1 MGTTPTTKHPHPTT
15 MITIGANGMT
25 PPMTGTA
32 TTPDLLEA
40 TMMDLA
46 TVATMMEL
54 AMAKVATMMILTT
67 TTEAIMMDLTITTTG
82 ANGMTPPMTGTAT
95 TPDLPE
101 AITMD
106 PIMEAITMDL
116 VTPDPATITPATG
129 ANPEPSLK
137 MNCDS

>member
-1 MGTTPTTKHPHPTT
+1 

-46 TVATMMEL
+46 T
-54 AMAKVATMMILTT
+54 
-67 TTEAIMMDLTITTTG
+67 EAIMMDLTITTTG

-95 TPDLPE
+95 TLGLLE
-101 AITMD
+101 ATM
-106 PIMEAITMDL
+106 MDL
-116 VTPDPATITPATG
+116 ATVDTMMDLATQDPAMIIPATG
-129 ANPEPSLK
+129 VNPEPNLNTS
-137 MNCDS
+137 CDS

>member
-1 MGTTPTTKHPHPTT
+1 

-46 TVATMMEL
+46 TVA
-54 AMAKVATMMILTT
+54 
-67 TTEAIMMDLTITTTG
+67 IMMDLTITTTG

-95 TPDLPE
+95 TLDLLE
-101 AITMD
+101 ATM
-106 PIMEAITMDL
+106 MDL
-116 VTPDPATITPATG
+116 ATAAIMMDLATPDPATITPATG
-129 ANPEPSLK
+129 DNPEPNLK
-137 MNCDS
+137 TNCDS

>member
-46 TVATMMEL
+46 TVATMMDLATAATMMEL

-106 PIMEAITMDL
+106 L

-129 ANPEPSLK
+129 ANPEPNLK
-137 MNCDS
+137 MNC